1 MAQWMGACDSW
12 WSLMMFGV
20 FYRIVRNDADV
31 DVLDCSWF
39 FLYLAGHADREA
51 SPDCSILLSQRFPA
65 TNGGPY
71 SKERTAALFVIYP
84 PLRVELHCSIL
95 ECVSPIIYD
104 CACNTNT
111 ISLWL
116 LFWNRNYI
124 YIIYIYTAIVRS
136 EFVRLFFANRTWI
149 VFSYGPAVLTFY
161 GRHPHL
167 GWQTESCSHATVD
180 SNVEQSIYV
189 FLCY

>member
-124 YIIYIYTAIVRS
+124 YIIYIYINCEKWICS
-136 EFVRLFFANRTWI
+136 PFFCQQNLDRLLIW
-149 VFSYGPAVLTFY
+149 
-161 GRHPHL
+161 
-167 GWQTESCSHATVD
+167 SCSTYLLWKTSAPRMGD
-180 SNVEQSIYV
+180 RIM
-189 FLCY
+189 

>member
-1 MAQWMGACDSW
+1 MRTDGWPSGWVHATVDDLW
-12 WSLMMFGV
+12 WCLVF

-95 ECVSPIIYD
+95 ECVSPINCEKWICSPFFCQQNLD
-104 CACNTNT
+104 R
-111 ISLWL
+111 L
-116 LFWNRNYI
+116 LIW
-124 YIIYIYTAIVRS
+124 
-136 EFVRLFFANRTWI
+136 
-149 VFSYGPAVLTFY
+149 
-161 GRHPHL
+161 
-167 GWQTESCSHATVD
+167 SCSTYLLWKTSAPRMGD
-180 SNVEQSIYV
+180 RIM
-189 FLCY
+189 